1 MKVPGLNTA
10 EIEKDLA
17 FSVPEFERRLAGVRE
32 QMKTRELDV
41 LLVTTPENI
50 YYLSGYHTPGYYCA
64 QCLIVPLDGEPI
76 HLTRGTEE
84 TNARMLSWLE
94 RTDSYM
100 DHESPVELF
109 AQTLKDDGFER
120 ARIGLEKISWFLP
133 VADFERLQTLLPDAD
148 LKDGSMTVETCRMVK
163 SEPEIVCIREAA
175 RLSAIGMSAGLETI
189 GEGVT
194 EDEVAAE
201 VQRAV
206 TRNGSEYPGLPV
218 FIASGIRSSQAHATW
233 AGRTMEK
240 GDPVILE
247 ISGTVKRYSAALMR
261 IAVVTEP
268 TPKLQSMADVS
279 CRALENMME
288 AIRPDRPLEDV
299 WQVWADTLTEGG
311 FEGGFK
317 RTGYSIGV
325 NFPPDWGEGYIISF
339 RRGEQRRLVPNMTFH
354 IPSLV
359 KVFGIADAGT
369 SETVRVTEDGCE
381 ILTSFER
388 RLFVCPRAG

>member
-1 MKVPGLNTA
+1 
-10 EIEKDLA
+10 
-17 FSVPEFERRLAGVRE
+17 
-32 QMKTRELDV
+32 
-41 LLVTTPENI
+41 
-50 YYLSGYHTPGYYCA
+50 
-64 QCLIVPLDGEPI
+64 
-76 HLTRGTEE
+76 
-84 TNARMLSWLE
+84 
-94 RTDSYM
+94 
-100 DHESPVELF
+100 
-109 AQTLKDDGFER
+109 
-120 ARIGLEKISWFLP
+120 
-133 VADFERLQTLLPDAD
+133 
-148 LKDGSMTVETCRMVK
+148 
-163 SEPEIVCIREAA
+163 
-175 RLSAIGMSAGLETI
+175 
-189 GEGVT
+189 
-194 EDEVAAE
+194 
-201 VQRAV
+201 
-206 TRNGSEYPGLPV
+206 
-218 FIASGIRSSQAHATW
+218 
-233 AGRTMEK
+233 MEK